1 VPKDDTHLPMTS
13 AAAPRAGLVPRFLAW
28 LFATGSGPARSTMH
42 RTHEEL
48 FRMRG
53 ELATLRA
60 EIEAIHAAVGR
71 RDIATLDELLRGGD
85 RRQVEALIR
94 DRTQTVPLPDG
105 SVLCRVLGRFKMFTD
120 AADGGIAPHLLLDG
134 YWEYWITEF
143 VCRNVARGETA
154 MDVGAVYGYYTL
166 LLADLVGSQGR
177 VHALE
182 PNPWL
187 HWLLHRNVVV
197 NGLEPVVTVRRLAAT
212 ESARETIKVPALLTG
227 PAEGPFAGFF
237 TAEDARRFC
246 TAPGVALQDL
256 VPGSVDFLRIG
267 CSASADA
274 IVAGIA
280 QLVDRSPKLRIL
292 LEFDAKRC
300 RDATAMLVALSARFP
315 LRFVDGD
322 SRAKPCT
329 IEDLLGTRRIATLY
343 LSNVEPC

>member
-1 VPKDDTHLPMTS
+1 VPKDDFNLPVTTQARS
-13 AAAPRAGLVPRFLAW
+13 QPGLVPRFLSW

-60 EIEAIHAAVGR
+60 EMEALQAAVGR
-71 RDIATLDELLRGGD
+71 RDIATLDELLRGGN

-105 SVLCRVLGRFKMFTD
+105 SVLCRALGRFKMFTD

-134 YWEYWITEF
+134 YWEYWVTEF
-143 VCRNVARGETA
+143 VCRNVARGEIA
-154 MDVGAVYGYYTL
+154 IDVGAVYGYYTI
-166 LLADLVGSQGR
+166 LLADLVGSAGR

-187 HWLLHRNVVV
+187 HWLLLRNVVV
-197 NGLEPVVTVRRLAAT
+197 NGLEPIVEVRRIAAMDA
-212 ESARETIKVPALLTG
+212 ARDAVRIPALLTG
-227 PAEGPFAGFF
+227 PALGPFADRFSIEDGVQGF
-237 TAEDARRFC
+237 A
-246 TAPGVALQDL
+246 APAAPLQDL
-256 VPGSVDFLRIG
+256 VPQGVGFLRIG
-267 CSASADA
+267 CAATADA
-274 IVAGIA
+274 IVAGIPRMIERNP
-280 QLVDRSPKLRIL
+280 QMRIL
-292 LEFDAKRC
+292 LEFDANRC
-300 RDATAMLVALSARFP
+300 RDAAAMLAALAAHYP

-329 IEDLLGTRRIATLY
+329 IDELLGARRLATLF
-343 LSNVEPC
+343 LSKMEPC